1 MITVGRIPRRLA
13 ATSML
18 VVATFTFATPAFA
31 GIDTVVQ
38 FTNLS
43 PYTATVSFS
52 PGDSECW
59 YDDAP
64 TDSRIAEYFEHYRN
78 DAVSSAGYRG
88 FLESFKAATGV
99 TDFAAV
105 PTQPMRDAHASLAP
119 AVVGEKAARALF
131 VGETSA
137 SLFDGCKLATSRRGF
152 DLVLTDE
159 SQQVL
164 SHQHFVLVDPPDD
177 RWSLRQSLV
186 GAGKETSIQLGAG
199 GHGDPLEIAFTA
211 GAAILTVV
219 TIGAGVELI
228 LARAAVRAA
237 VAELA
242 AEEAFWSELL
252 EYAPRALSS
261 TWRQMFSYALRGGL
275 RVGQQGVAEVYRR
288 NIATGLVAR
297 ILYAAMIEGS
307 VVIYERLENGTESV
321 PLPKGSKLD
330 AESAGIDFSSPSLLA
345 NSGLPEERSICV
357 YQTSTLG
364 ITECRVVGID
374 LTIMPDGSVVF
385 MPLPSVG
392 SGG

>member
-1 MITVGRIPRRLA
+1 
-13 ATSML
+13 
-18 VVATFTFATPAFA
+18 
-31 GIDTVVQ
+31 
-38 FTNLS
+38 
-43 PYTATVSFS
+43 
-52 PGDSECW
+52 
-59 YDDAP
+59 
-64 TDSRIAEYFEHYRN
+64 
-78 DAVSSAGYRG
+78 
-88 FLESFKAATGV
+88 
-99 TDFAAV
+99 
-105 PTQPMRDAHASLAP
+105 
-119 AVVGEKAARALF
+119 
-131 VGETSA
+131 
-137 SLFDGCKLATSRRGF
+137 DGCKLATSRRGF

-357 YQTSTLG
+357 YQ
-364 ITECRVVGID
+364 
-374 LTIMPDGSVVF
+374 
-385 MPLPSVG
+385 
-392 SGG
+392 